1 MEFRILD
8 AGPAR
13 PCCVEKDS
21 RMFLTRL
28 KSTSTGNPASSSS
41 CVFAPDKS
49 SCVCR
54 FPCDVRSSACEALC
68 DDEKKGANIVFTQC
82 NHSWWREPLLT
93 CTMSPS
99 NTSPNL
105 AAVQGREG
113 LGFRVRVAQL
123 SFWTCM
129 PHAPADTKCLFLG
142 ARFQSTPIWNT
153 TIA

>member
-28 KSTSTGNPASSSS
+28 KSTSTGSPPSSSS

-54 FPCDVRSSACEALC
+54 FPCDVRSSACEALY
-68 DDEKKGANIVFTQC
+68 DDEKKGRK
-82 NHSWWREPLLT
+82 HSIYPAQSFMVTWTALNMHDE
-93 CTMSPS
+93 S

-113 LGFRVRVAQL
+113 LGFRVRVTQL
-123 SFWTCM
+123 SFWACI

-142 ARFQSTPIWNT
+142 ARFQSGTSK
-153 TIA
+153 